1 MFLCRNSTN
10 HQMIVIRLSI
20 ALVFGRWFFISNAS
34 SVGNHPRAIIKSTNE
49 KHGHSERDRQR
60 KKEEKSRR
68 SCSCMPQQEWFKES
82 CAVVITHQR
91 RKRSI
96 IAIAIAYDFQST
108 KTFVFSIADNKLQH
122 TKTFW
127 RNAGGTN
134 ATIAQRLALH
144 AGINN
149 ECRRHK
155 RNNSTEIGF
164 ELQETTTND
173 FDTGSAWRTRQ

>member
-10 HQMIVIRLSI
+10 HQMIVIRLSMEHI
-20 ALVFGRWFFISNAS
+20 PLLLFSGVGFSDPTQAQLATQSNHKINKRKTWALRKGSAEQKR
-34 SVGNHPRAIIKSTNE
+34 GE
-49 KHGHSERDRQR
+49 KQALLFLYATIGTVQR
-60 KKEEKSRR
+60 KR
-68 SCSCMPQQEWFKES
+68 
-82 CAVVITHQR
+82 R

-96 IAIAIAYDFQST
+96 TAIAIAYDFQST